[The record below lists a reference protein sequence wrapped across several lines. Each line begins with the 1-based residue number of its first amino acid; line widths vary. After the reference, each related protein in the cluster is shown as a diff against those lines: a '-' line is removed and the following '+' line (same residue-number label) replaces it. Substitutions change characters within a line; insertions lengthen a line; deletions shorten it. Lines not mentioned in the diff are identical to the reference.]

1 MIERLVPTASM
12 MQIIFIFFCQ
22 MDRLGRGKNLHV
34 FLSTLGFTG
43 QRSVSRQT
51 LLRSTYVLLCL
62 LRTWDFSLNYS
73 VVSGQLNMTVSGVTL
88 LNIMITEGP
97 TQVRQPVT
105 GMCPSQRRL
114 LRAVGRQMHGGEV
127 EGANDGHVDNVLGM
141 VTSSLP
147 RSRCRVHRPR
157 SRTDGRRLCK
167 TWSRFSWRGTRKAAR
182 RDRLERWLEGTKVL
196 NLSSRGTVRIS
207 GWIWRS
213 FTSGAGA

>member
-1 MIERLVPTASM
+1 M
-12 MQIIFIFFCQ
+12 
-22 MDRLGRGKNLHV
+22 
-34 FLSTLGFTG
+34 
-43 QRSVSRQT
+43 
-51 LLRSTYVLLCL
+51 LLFL
-62 LRTWDFSLNYS
+62 LRTWDISLNYS

-114 LRAVGRQMHGGEV
+114 RARNGQVYCLRAVGRQMHGGEV

-182 RDRLERWLEGTKVL
+182 RDRLERPGGWKARRSSTFPLVERSAFPAGHGDRSHQELEHEGRQRSITSLLAPYVH
-196 NLSSRGTVRIS
+196 GTVFSPTCTITTSLCCSMRSS
-207 GWIWRS
+207 GY
-213 FTSGAGA
+213 